1 MRAALDTI
9 LLGTRDVVVVDVY
22 AHERQVLGY
31 HFRCV
36 PAERKR
42 GTDAHVEDL
51 QQEMREALG
60 ELKSWTTFA

>member
-1 MRAALDTI
+1 LRAALDTI
-9 LLGTRDVVVVDVY
+9 LPGTLDVVFVDVY
-22 AHERQVLGY
+22 AHEKQVLGF
-31 HFRCV
+31 HFKCV

-60 ELKSWTTFA
+60 ELKSWATFA